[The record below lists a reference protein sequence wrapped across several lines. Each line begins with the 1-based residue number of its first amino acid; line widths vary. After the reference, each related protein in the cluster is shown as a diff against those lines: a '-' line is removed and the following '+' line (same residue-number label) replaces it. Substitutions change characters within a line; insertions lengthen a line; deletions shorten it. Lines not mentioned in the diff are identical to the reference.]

1 MDKICIVKLRKNM
14 TGPAAIGQ
22 NCGRGN
28 REGDR
33 QPVLGSSSPAAEDRG
48 VSGALDQNKAADGE
62 KEVADST
69 VSLLLTPE
77 QVRVLQLNT
86 NLSGCLNGAA
96 AKGFAAATLLDE
108 AIVLKIAF
116 EPLPPVRLLKVEEVI
131 HMLRIS
137 RGCLIKIIRR
147 GELKSYKLGRLR
159 RIKFD
164 DVLSYLESSQEFT
177 NFRQRASIAKVSQ
190 SSIV

>member
-14 TGPAAIGQ
+14 TDPVALGQ
-22 NCGRGN
+22 NCGLGN
-28 REGDR
+28 REGEG
-33 QPVLGSSSPAAEDRG
+33 QPVSASPPPAAEDRD
-48 VSGALDQNKAADGE
+48 VSGVLDRSKTADGE
-62 KEVADST
+62 KEAADGT

-77 QVRVLQLNT
+77 QMRVLQLNT
-86 NLSGCLNGAA
+86 NLSWCFNGAA
-96 AKGFAAATLLDE
+96 AKGLAAITLLDE
-108 AIVLKIAF
+108 TIVLKIAF
-116 EPLPPVRLLKVEEVI
+116 EQPPPVRLLKVEEVV

-137 RGCLIKIIRR
+137 RGYLTKIIRR

-164 DVLSYLESSQEFT
+164 DVLSYLEGSQEFT
-177 NFRQRASIAKVSQ
+177 NFRQRASIAKISQ